1 VNLYGFSSLLEDL
14 RQYWTA
20 EAGCFATPGS
30 AFMAV
35 QVRFNGVM
43 LCERLG
49 GDDERLDADVMLA
62 SEESQAEE
70 AVAEESV
77 DEAIDEA
84 VDEAE
89 RFRWQL

>member
-1 VNLYGFSSLLEDL
+1 LYGFSSLLEDL

-30 AFMAV
+30 AFMTV
-35 QVRFNGVM
+35 QARFNGVV
-43 LCERLG
+43 LCEGLG
-49 GDDERLDADVMLA
+49 GDDERLDADVMLE
-62 SEESQAEE
+62 SEEPQAEEAEE

-77 DEAIDEA
+77 DDA

>member
-1 VNLYGFSSLLEDL
+1 VNLYGFSNLLEDL

-30 AFMAV
+30 AFVTV
-35 QVRFNGVM
+35 QVRVNGFM
-43 LCERLG
+43 LSDRLG
-49 GDDERLDADVMLA
+49 GDDERLDADVILET
-62 SEESQAEE
+62 EESQAED
-70 AVAEESV
+70 AVVEES
-77 DEAIDEA
+77 